1 MSLRTLGRGVGWLAL
16 AILLA
21 ANLVLG
27 ARLQNQAAPPDE
39 RDAGYEKMAL
49 FTRVL
54 EQVREQYV
62 DADKTSYQD
71 LIYGALRGMLESLDP
86 HSQFLD
92 PDMYKDMKDETAG
105 EFGGLG
111 IVIGVKEGMLTVIA
125 PMEDTPGFKAGLLP
139 GDKILEIDGKPTDNL
154 TIEEAVK
161 KLRGAPGTKVTLG
174 ILRPKSEGIRT
185 LELARAIINIP
196 SVKDTDMLEDGIG
209 YLRIVQFN
217 EPTAKAVHEAVQGLQ
232 ARGLRALV
240 LDLRNNPGGLLTSAI
255 EVAEK
260 FVRRGDMIVFTQG
273 RNEKPLQTF
282 RAKGRQHYT
291 DFPMVILINGG
302 SASAAEIV
310 AGALQDHR
318 RAILVGEKSFG
329 KGSVQSVLQ
338 LDDGSAIRL
347 TTARYYTP
355 SKRVIH
361 EQGIEPDVPVAMPPE
376 DLQQLINRRAGLES
390 GKGEEALPASSI
402 RDVQLDRAVDIL
414 KGVMIFTAQQRTSAV
429 ARR

>member
-1 MSLRTLGRGVGWLAL
+1 MSLKTLGRSIGWMAL
-16 AILLA
+16 ASLLA

-27 ARLQNQAAPPDE
+27 ARLQIQGAAPED
-39 RDAGYEKMAL
+39 RDAGFEKIAL

-62 DADKTSYQD
+62 DANKTSYQD
-71 LIYGALRGMLESLDP
+71 LVYGALRGMLQSLDP

-111 IVIGVKEGMLTVIA
+111 IVIGTKDGMLTVIT

-139 GDKILEIDGKPTDNL
+139 GDKIIEIDGQPTDGVSL
-154 TIEEAVK
+154 EEAVK
-161 KLRGAPGTKVTLG
+161 KLRGAPGTKVTIG
-174 ILRPKSEGIRT
+174 ILRPKTEEIRT
-185 LELARAIINIP
+185 LELVRAIINIP
-196 SVKDTDMLEDGIG
+196 SVKDTELLEDGIG
-209 YLRIVQFN
+209 YLRVVQFN
-217 EPTAKAVHEAVQGLQ
+217 DPTAKAVHEAVQTLQ
-232 ARGLRALV
+232 AQGMRALI

-260 FVRRGDMIVFTQG
+260 FVRRGDLIVFTQG

-282 RAKGRQHYT
+282 RAGGRQHYL

-310 AGALQDHR
+310 AGALQDLR

-361 EQGIEPDVPVAMPPE
+361 EQGIEPDVVIPMAPE
-376 DLQQLINRRAGLES
+376 DWRQLMLRKSAPESAEPDKKSGAGHV
-390 GKGEEALPASSI
+390 K
-402 RDVQLDRAVDIL
+402 DVQLERALDIL
-414 KGVMIFTAQQRTSAV
+414 KGVMIFTAQQQTPDM

>member
-1 MSLRTLGRGVGWLAL
+1 MSLKTLGRGFGWMVL

-27 ARLQNQAAPPDE
+27 ARLQTQGVPPEDPNL
-39 RDAGYEKMAL
+39 GYEKMAL
-49 FTRVL
+49 FTRAL

-62 DADKTSYQD
+62 DTLKTSYQD
-71 LIYGALRGMLESLDP
+71 LIYGALRGMLQSLDP

-92 PDMYKDMKDETAG
+92 PAMYKDMKDETAG

-111 IVIGVKEGMLTVIA
+111 IVIGIKDGLLTVIA
-125 PMEDTPGFKAGLLP
+125 PMEDTPGFRAGLLP
-139 GDKILEIDGKPTDNL
+139 GDKIIEIDGQPTDNML
-154 TIEEAVK
+154 IEEAVK
-161 KLRGAPGTKVTLG
+161 KLRGTPGTKVKLS
-174 ILRPKSEGIRT
+174 ILRPKTEEIRT
-185 LELARAIINIP
+185 LELVRDRINVE
-196 SVKDTDMLEDGIG
+196 SVKDAKMLEDGIG

-217 EPTAKAVHEAVQGLQ
+217 DPTARAVHEAVQKLQ
-232 ARGLRALV
+232 AQGLHALV
-240 LDLRNNPGGLLTSAI
+240 IDLRNNPGGLLTSAI

-260 FVRRGDMIVFTQG
+260 FVRRGDMIVFTRG

-282 RAKGRQHYT
+282 RAKGRQHYL
-291 DFPMVILINGG
+291 DFPMAILINGG

-318 RAILVGEKSFG
+318 RAILVGEKTFG

-338 LDDGSAIRL
+338 LEDGSAIRL

-361 EQGIEPDVPVAMPPE
+361 EQGIEPDVVIPMPPE
-376 DLQQLINRRAGLES
+376 DWQLLMSRRILPENAETEPAAGS
-390 GKGEEALPASSI
+390 DGVQ
-402 RDVQLDRAVDIL
+402 DVQLDRAIDIL
-414 KGVMIFTAQQRTSAV
+414 KGVMIFTAQQTSAM